1 MEIHKH
7 IAARYRAYQSRGIAL
22 TQVSEEEDSMS
33 SYVIPQLE
41 SPARRLLIKRM
52 AGLGATLA
60 CSSLSPANAAQTQS
74 HRPGGLE
81 NQVPPVQSAWGPFP
95 PSSGAGRYLQLA
107 YPPSTTK
114 GELQIG
120 VTYTLWIPDGTKTV
134 RAVIVHQHGAS
145 IPAAQSGATSAYDL
159 HWQALAKKWDCVLL
173 GPSYHVLNDAIDL
186 TPGGAEL
193 WFDARLGSDRVF
205 LRALDEFAAKSGHAE
220 IATVPWC
227 LWGHSGGG
235 IWANVMSILHP
246 DRVLAAFLRSGTA
259 VMFRP
264 RREFIQPEV
273 SPAVYEI
280 PTMVNFGMGERGN
293 RPWDGS
299 IATFQEY
306 RAQGAPIGFAPD
318 PRTGHFCG
326 DSRYLAIP
334 FFDACLQMR
343 LTEWNKILKPVDPSS
358 TWLAAPFGETAVPA
372 AEFKGDPNKA
382 AWLPNA
388 AIARIWMEYVRTGTV
403 SDAGAPPAP
412 VNVRVNADA
421 NHGYEIT
428 WDAEA
433 GIVSGLGG
441 FIVLRDGHGIAKL
454 PTQPPEAVYGRPLFQ
469 GLSYH
474 DTPVAPFPQMRHVDT
489 SAQPGAKHVFTV
501 IALSS
506 AGVPS
511 IPSLP
516 SAVE

>member
-1 MEIHKH
+1 MNEMSQNERI
-7 IAARYRAYQSRGIAL
+7 G
-22 TQVSEEEDSMS
+22 SERLS
-33 SYVIPQLE
+33 SLE
-41 SPARRLLIKRM
+41 SPTRRLLMKGM
-52 AGLGATLA
+52 AGLGATLVS
-60 CSSLSPANAAQTQS
+60 SSLSEAIAAQTHQPVA
-74 HRPGGLE
+74 PG
-81 NQVPPVQSAWGPFP
+81 NQVPPDQVGWGPFT
-95 PSSGAGRYLQLA
+95 PSSGEGRYLQVV

-120 VTYTLWIPDGTKTV
+120 VIYTLWIPANIKTV

-159 HWQALAKKWDCVLL
+159 HWQALAKKWSCVLL

-193 WFDARLGSDRVF
+193 WFDPRQGSERVF
-205 LRALDEFAAKSGHAE
+205 LRALDEFATKSSHAE

-227 LWGHSGGG
+227 FWGHSGGG

-259 VMFRP
+259 VMFRSRP
-264 RREFIQPEV
+264 EFIQPEV
-273 SPAVYEI
+273 PPAIYEI
-280 PTMVNFGMGERGN
+280 PTMVNFGVGERGN

-306 RAQGAPIGFAPD
+306 RAQGAPIGLAPD

-343 LTEWNKILKPVDPSS
+343 LTEWSKILRPVDLSS
-358 TWLAAPFGETAVPA
+358 AWLATPFGDTAMPA

-382 AWLPNA
+382 AWLPNEV
-388 AIARIWMEYVRTGTV
+388 IARIWMEYVRKGTV
-403 SDAGAPPAP
+403 TDSRAPSAP
-412 VNVRVNADA
+412 FDVRVKADA
-421 NHGYEIT
+421 DHGNEIT
-428 WDAEA
+428 WEAEA
-433 GIVSGLGG
+433 EIVGGLGG
-441 FIVLRDGHGIAKL
+441 FVVLRDGRGIAKL
-454 PTQPPEAVYGRPLFQ
+454 PTRPPEAVYGRPLVQ
-469 GLSYH
+469 VLSYH
-474 DTPVAPFPQMRHVDT
+474 DAPIAPLPQMSHVDT
-489 SAQPGAKHVFTV
+489 SAQSGANHVYTV
-501 IALSS
+501 VALSS

-511 IPSLP
+511 MASLP
-516 SAVE
+516 ADVE

>member
-1 MEIHKH
+1 M
-7 IAARYRAYQSRGIAL
+7 QGLPS
-22 TQVSEEEDSMS
+22 
-33 SYVIPQLE
+33 LE
-41 SPARRLLIKRM
+41 SPARRLLMKGM

-60 CSSLSPANAAQTQS
+60 SSSLSPAIAAQTQS
-74 HRPGGLE
+74 HQRETPGH
-81 NQVPPVQSAWGPFP
+81 QVSPVQSGWGPFT
-95 PSSGAGRYLQLA
+95 PSSGEGRYLQLV

-120 VTYTLWIPDGTKTV
+120 VTYTLWIPSNIKTV

-145 IPAAQSGATSAYDL
+145 IPAAQAGATSAYDL
-159 HWQALAKKWDCVLL
+159 HWQALAKKWNCALL

-193 WFDARLGSDRVF
+193 WFDPRQGSDRVF
-205 LRALDEFAAKSGHAE
+205 LRALDEFATKSGHEE
-220 IATVPWC
+220 IATIPWC

-259 VMFRP
+259 AMFRP
-264 RREFIQPEV
+264 KHEFIQPEV
-273 SPAVYEI
+273 PSAVYEI
-280 PTMVNFGMGERGN
+280 PTIVNFGIGERGN
-293 RPWDGS
+293 HPWDGS

-343 LTEWNKILKPVDPSS
+343 LTEWDKILRPADLSCA
-358 TWLAAPFGETAVPA
+358 WLATPFGDTAMPA
-372 AEFKGDPNKA
+372 AEFKGDVSKA
-382 AWLPNA
+382 AWLPNE
-388 AIARIWMEYVRTGTV
+388 AIAKIWMEYVRAGTV
-403 SDAGAPPAP
+403 TDARAPTAP

-421 NHGYEIT
+421 NRVNEIT
-428 WDAEA
+428 WEAEA
-433 GIVSGLGG
+433 DIVSGLGG
-441 FIVLRDGHGIAKL
+441 FIVLRDGTGIARL

-474 DTPVAPFPQMRHVDT
+474 DTPFAPLPQMRHVDM
-489 SAQPGAKHVFTV
+489 SAKPVSKHVYTV

-511 IPSLP
+511 MPSLP
-516 SAVE
+516 AAVT